1 LAETS
6 GWWTSIAAGDFD
18 GDGRMDLVAGNWGR
32 NSFYE
37 LHQPGPWRIFYG
49 DWNGDGTL
57 ELVEAWRNAG
67 QWLPVR
73 SRQWLAVGLPEVQEA
88 FPSHM
93 AYGKATVPDIL
104 GARFQE
110 AGIVEAAVFESS
122 LFLNRGSR
130 FERRPL
136 PAEAQQTPA
145 FSVNVGD
152 FDGDGIE
159 DIFLAQ
165 NFFGAASDLSRDDGG
180 RGLWLR
186 GSGDGTFA
194 PVDSGVSGIIAYG
207 EQRGAALADFN
218 HDGRVDLALS
228 QNNAPTR
235 LFTNQR
241 ARRGLRVTLKGPPAN
256 PDAIGAQMRLV
267 YPGGGRG
274 PCRSVQAGSGY
285 GSQDAPVQVLGLAD
299 APSALWIRWPGGR
312 EQTVP
317 LQPGMWE
324 VEVPSESR

>member
-1 LAETS
+1 
-6 GWWTSIAAGDFD
+6 
-18 GDGRMDLVAGNWGR
+18 M
-32 NSFYE
+32 
-37 LHQPGPWRIFYG
+37 
-49 DWNGDGTL
+49 
-57 ELVEAWRNAG
+57 
-67 QWLPVR
+67 
-73 SRQWLAVGLPEVQEA
+73 
-88 FPSHM
+88 
-93 AYGKATVPDIL
+93 
-104 GARFQE
+104 
-110 AGIVEAAVFESS
+110 FESS
-122 LFLNRGSR
+122 LFLNRGLR

-136 PAEAQQTPA
+136 PAEAQQTPV

-186 GSGDGTFA
+186 GSGDGTFV
-194 PVDSGVSGIIAYG
+194 PVDSGISGIIAYG

-218 HDGRVDLALS
+218 HDGRVNLALS

-241 ARRGLRVTLKGPPAN
+241 ARRGLRVTLKGTVAN
-256 PDAIGAQMRLV
+256 PDVIGAQIRLV

-285 GSQDAPVQVLGLAD
+285 WSQDALVQVLGLPQ
-299 APSALWIRWPGGR
+299 APGALWLRWPGGAGTNGAPATGGVGTGSLIGKPVNPVR
-312 EQTVP
+312 CFGIRDFPSAWVRS
-317 LQPGMWE
+317 M
-324 VEVPSESR
+324 VEWQL